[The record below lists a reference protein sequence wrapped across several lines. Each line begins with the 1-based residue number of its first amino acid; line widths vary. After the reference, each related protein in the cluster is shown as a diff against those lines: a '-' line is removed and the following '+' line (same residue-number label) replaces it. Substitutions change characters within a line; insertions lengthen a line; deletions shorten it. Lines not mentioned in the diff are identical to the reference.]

1 MPPEELRDLLSGL
14 LSLDAEDGGR
24 RRLEAVVP
32 GLLPLLPAV
41 WQLMP
46 AVASLMHLP
55 DALAAVAALVP
66 PDFAEGLRALD
77 AALALAS
84 LEAP

>member
-14 LSLDAEDGGR
+14 LALDHEDGGR

-46 AVASLMHLP
+46 LP
-55 DALAAVAALVP
+55 DALEAVARLLP